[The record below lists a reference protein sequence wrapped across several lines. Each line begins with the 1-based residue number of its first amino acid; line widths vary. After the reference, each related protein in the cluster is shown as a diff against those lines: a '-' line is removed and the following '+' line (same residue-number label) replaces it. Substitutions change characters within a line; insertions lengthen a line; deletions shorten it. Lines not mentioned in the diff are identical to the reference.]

1 MSTLRFNTW
10 QNTGGTEVA
19 NSTLGTGKILQ
30 VVSTIKTDT
39 FSATL
44 AGGGADS
51 ATITGLSASI
61 TPSSTSSKIL
71 VLAAL
76 NIVASANNATVVLQR
91 DSTSIAIGDSAGSRQ
106 RVTTGYGAFST
117 GYDHSSVAINYL
129 DSPSTTSA
137 VEYTFLLKNA
147 LSGAASIVYVN
158 RTQTDAD
165 VATVPRM
172 VSSITVME
180 VSA

>member
-30 VVSTIKTDT
+30 VVSTTKTDT
-39 FSATL
+39 FSAAL
-44 AGGGADS
+44 SGGGTDS
-51 ATITGLSASI
+51 ATITGLNASI

-71 VLAAL
+71 ILATL
-76 NIVASANNATVVLQR
+76 NIAASANNATVVLQR
-91 DSTSIAIGDSAGSRQ
+91 DSTSIAIGDAAGSRQ
-106 RVTTGYGAFST
+106 RVSTGYGDFST
-117 GYDHSSVAINYL
+117 GYHHSSVEVNYL

-137 VEYTFLLKNA
+137 VQYTFILKNS
-147 LSGAASIVYVN
+147 LNGAGSTVYVN
-158 RTQTDAD
+158 RTHTDAD
-165 VATVPRM
+165 AATVPRM

-180 VSA
+180 VAA